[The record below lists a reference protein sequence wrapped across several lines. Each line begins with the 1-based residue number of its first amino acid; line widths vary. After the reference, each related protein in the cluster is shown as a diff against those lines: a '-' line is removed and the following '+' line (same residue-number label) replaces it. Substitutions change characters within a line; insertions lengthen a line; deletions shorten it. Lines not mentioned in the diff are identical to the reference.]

1 MAENLIM
8 THAFVKFHTFFIP
21 FYLLL
26 SMIEIVN
33 FIYFLNFCFKINFE
47 PDVGNLGL
55 VAMSSSTEGS

>member
-1 MAENLIM
+1 VAENLIM
-8 THAFVKFHTFFIP
+8 THAFVKFHKFFIS

-33 FIYFLNFCFKINFE
+33 FIYFLNFSFKINFE